1 MFLMR
6 FLVNFKIRKL
16 LFLIFLVLPFQLFA
30 IEDAVVEGDS
40 IGVDSVIII
49 NRLNVNPRTF
59 IKILVTN
66 EDITINFY
74 RKNLSNW
81 IWDIDISSELD
92 GKEDFR
98 KVNQQSL
105 PDSIFNYIKYHL
117 FQDLNALFI
126 NKTESVVNN
135 RIKVED
141 FIINNRV
148 VELLPVTGD
157 DIYNYKINI
166 EVFKNNN
173 CQRFS
178 VVSSGFFF
186 NENWELVRHYRNGQ
200 HVDEY
205 YVEYSPYFVDFYNL
219 INELITNFEKK
230 N

>member
-1 MFLMR
+1 MR
-6 FLVNFKIRKL
+6 FLVNFKIIKL

-49 NRLNVNPRTF
+49 KRLNVNPRTF

-66 EDITINFY
+66 EDLTIIHY
-74 RKNLSNW
+74 RKTRSSW
-81 IWDIDISSELD
+81 IWDIDISTELD
-92 GKEDFR
+92 DKEDFR

-105 PDSIFNYIKYHL
+105 PDSIFNYIKHHL

-141 FIINNRV
+141 FIVNNRV
-148 VELLPVTGD
+148 VEPLP
-157 DIYNYKINI
+157 IYNYRINI
-166 EVFKNNN
+166 EVLKNNK
-173 CQRFS
+173 CQKFS